1 MAFLG
6 RPGCALPTALRAR
19 PQGVGPTRHPPC
31 RPAGMHVSDLLGVC
45 SWLVCSV
52 RPARS
57 QEDLVNRPL
66 TAQCPHG
73 WRH

>member
-6 RPGCALPTALRAR
+6 RPSYALPTALRAR
-19 PQGVGPTRHPPC
+19 PQGAGACTSHSSC
-31 RPAGMHVSDLLGVC
+31 RLAGVHISDLLGVC

-52 RPARS
+52 RLARS

-66 TAQCPHG
+66 TA
-73 WRH
+73 